1 MTKPGQPCQP
11 NSSGGWQL
19 NKRNFATVWMLA
31 VLVEL
36 LQVGDWEQYADLVFI
51 VAGSVGAALSGDW
64 AALLARGIPGVISS
78 SALD

>member
-1 MTKPGQPCQP
+1 
-11 NSSGGWQL
+11 
-19 NKRNFATVWMLA
+19 MLA